1 MEKSLQ
7 TTEYYGARSVTREK
21 IYNVWYLV
29 IFTFYDKAIYKVCFF
44 VPCMKWARAHTHPHT
59 PYFGPRV
66 MYQPFQLQ
74 QGAHNDK
81 QALQTYWC
89 HCDGHS
95 VYSEMLGYDAK
106 NSLLYSVTIFKV

>member
-44 VPCMKWARAHTHPHT
+44 VPCMK
-59 PYFGPRV
+59 
-66 MYQPFQLQ
+66 
-74 QGAHNDK
+74 
-81 QALQTYWC
+81 
-89 HCDGHS
+89 
-95 VYSEMLGYDAK
+95 
-106 NSLLYSVTIFKV
+106 